1 MVVENN
7 GIGDVDLYE
16 VLAENEARVSVAD
29 GDLHLVN
36 VSGDLVAILVKT
48 PGKTMDV
55 QHVEAAT
62 EIQISG
68 SNMDLDSIKQRE
80 DGDGFLVITPEGT
93 AEDRPI
99 DNLVIGDILTNG
111 GVRFDHLWLNTGDIH
126 VSEGAFHLDKVYV
139 QDKATFSTDDMTTN
153 VFGSAPV
160 YDDSVSSSYWVNT
173 GINSPKDDLAAWNSD
188 ELNDKWM
195 HIFFAPEGTVQI
207 SNGNL
212 LHLADHNYAYN
223 QRYSQVDWMNL
234 FTDEDFYN
242 FYDKYY
248 APELSYHERYGLTSG
263 DGHSVENAEED
274 ELIVE

>member
-1 MVVENN
+1 MDVEN
-7 GIGDVDLYE
+7 I
-16 VLAENEARVSVAD
+16 
-29 GDLHLVN
+29 
-36 VSGDLVAILVKT
+36 
-48 PGKTMDV
+48 
-55 QHVEAAT
+55 EAAQQ
-62 EIQISG
+62 IAISG

-93 AEDRPI
+93 ADDQPI
-99 DNLVIGDILTNG
+99 DNLVIGDILTKTNG
-111 GVRFDHLWLNTGDIH
+111 GVRFDHLWLNTGNIH
-126 VSEGAFHLDKVYV
+126 VSEGALHLDKVYV

-173 GINSPKDDLAAWNSD
+173 SINSPKDDLAAWNSD

-195 HIFFAPEGTVQI
+195 HIFFSPEGTVQI

-248 APELSYHERYGLTSG
+248 APDLSYHERYGLTSG
-263 DGHSVENAEED
+263 SGHSVENAEED
-274 ELIVE
+274 EVIVE